1 MGFKEAFAEN
11 DITQEEVNMIKK
23 KANQPLLD
31 LGYSQEV
38 IDDAYNAIE
47 LDYMGM
53 PNFVYQPTL
62 EQYLEA
68 EYCKSEHAKYDPKTG
83 LFKPYN
89 LMLSWL
95 KDNYDL
101 TTDAP
106 IAEISD
112 VLRKFFLSDSEAY
125 CDAYQSLE
133 STKADLEIMRDF
145 IQWALSKE

>member
-83 LFKPYN
+83 LLNNSN
-89 LMLSWL
+89 LVLSWL
-95 KDNYDL
+95 KDNYDF

-106 IAEISD
+106 MAEISY
-112 VLRKFFLSDSEAY
+112 VLSKFFRRDSEVY
-125 CDAYQSLE
+125 RDAYQSLE
-133 STKADLEIMRDF
+133 SAKDDLEIMRDF